1 MGEALIFCNAGVP
14 PAVVRSSRPHF
25 FPLIVGILLFATS
38 VQPQKLTTAQRFA
51 FTKKLVAAA
60 NERPQHK
67 VRYDGAYVHLAYPG
81 GDVPADTGTCT
92 DEIIRIYRAV
102 GIDLQKD
109 VHQDMQAHF
118 SVYPRKWGQSR
129 SNGDIDHRRVPNL
142 MTFFRRNGEVLPM
155 TQNASDYG
163 PGDLVTYDLGGGQTH
178 IAIVVDHQFG
188 LLQKRY
194 GIVHNIGA
202 GPKLEDNIF
211 SYKIIG
217 HYRYFGM
224 NR

>member
-1 MGEALIFCNAGVP
+1 MKRIPLLIALLIS
-14 PAVVRSSRPHF
+14 AV
-25 FPLIVGILLFATS
+25 S
-38 VQPQKLTTAQRFA
+38 VAHAQKLTPEQRTA

-60 NERPQHK
+60 NERPQHR

-92 DEIIRIYRAV
+92 DEIIRIYRAAA
-102 GIDLQKD
+102 IDLQKD
-109 VHQDMQAHF
+109 VHEDMLAHF
-118 SVYPRKWGQSR
+118 SEYPRKWGQSR
-129 SNGDIDHRRVPNL
+129 SNADIDHRRVPNL
-142 MTFFRRNGEVLPM
+142 MTFFRRNGEVLSM
-155 TQNASDYG
+155 TQNAADYH

-202 GPKLEDNIF
+202 GPKLEDNLF

-224 NR
+224 NK